1 MQSITLPRKSKF
13 IETGE
18 NSGKFII
25 DDCYPGYGTTLGNSL
40 RRVLLSSLDGVAATA
55 IKIKG
60 VSHEF
65 STIDGILEDVV
76 QIILNVKKIRFQSF
90 TEEPVRLTLKFSGKG
105 EITAKDIKE
114 TADIK
119 IVNKDQIIANS
130 TSLKTSL
137 EMEIE
142 VARGIGYIPIELQE
156 KRDEIDWISIDAI
169 YTPMKRVNYTIENM
183 RVGKR
188 TDFERIV
195 LEIFTDGSITPTE
208 AFNQAVA
215 ILVKQFSV
223 LSGGVDQTTA
233 SQKEKIENVGKPE
246 TYQTVL
252 DKEESLPQEK
262 VVDENESLTIEE
274 LKGLSTRTINA
285 LKENKINKV
294 KGIIKLSTEELVGLP
309 GMGEKGV
316 KEIKKAI
323 GLLGLILKSN

>member
-1 MQSITLPRKSKF
+1 MQSITLPKKSKF

-25 DDCYPGYGTTLGNSL
+25 EDCYPGYGTTLGNSL
-40 RRVLLSSLDGVAATA
+40 RRVLLSSLEGSAATA

-65 STIDGILEDVV
+65 STIEGILEDVV
-76 QIILNVKKIRFQSF
+76 QIILNVKKLRFKSF
-90 TEEPVRLTLKFSGKG
+90 SDEPVRLSLKFTGKG
-105 EITAKDIKE
+105 VITGKDIKKTSE
-114 TADIK
+114 VEVINT
-119 IVNKDQIIANS
+119 DQVIANS
-130 TSLKTSL
+130 TNPKTTL

-142 VARGIGYIPIELQE
+142 VVKGIGYIPVELQE

-169 YTPMKRVNYTIENM
+169 YTPIKRVNYTIENM

-195 LEIFTDGSITPTE
+195 LEIFTDGTVSPTD
-208 AFNQAVA
+208 AFNKAVA
-215 ILVKQFSV
+215 ILVDQFAI
-223 LSGGVDQTTA
+223 LSDGVDQTTS
-233 SQKEKIENVGKPE
+233 SQKEKIENSGKPE
-246 TYQTVL
+246 SYAAVL
-252 DKEESLPQEK
+252 DKEEKDEEK
-262 VVDENESLTIEE
+262 EVNINESLGIED

-285 LKENKINKV
+285 LKDNKITKV
-294 KGIIKLSTEELVGLP
+294 KGIIKLTTEELGDLS

-323 GLLGLILKSN
+323 GLLGLILKNN